1 MKQNV
6 IISPHRNGVMG
17 TAVRHL
23 SDILTHHAHC
33 APICMEASSFAPQ
46 AGLRPFF
53 LRVDSALS
61 SPEGYCVTV
70 KNDEVHLVGHDEN
83 GVLYAVMDFEKDYL
97 LKARLTH
104 SHMPYFR
111 DLFAEALPDAAFS
124 SAPAIR
130 DRGLWTWGHVIL
142 DYRGYLDN
150 MVRAKLNTLIV
161 WNDFVPVNAKEV
173 VSYAHDCG
181 IKFYWGFSWCW
192 DTDCNA
198 FDLSRIDE
206 YVDNI
211 VKEYE
216 TTYAHLGGDGIYFQS
231 FTELHTE
238 TIGGVLIADAVTQ
251 LVNRAAGRI
260 LDKYPGLDIQFGL
273 HATSVRER
281 LDYIAR
287 TDPRVRITWED
298 CGAFPY
304 AYLPEHIDGF
314 EETCDFTRKL
324 LTLRGRSEKF
334 GTVLKGFTC
343 LDWLAFEHLKGPAL
357 MGAAPKEV
365 IEATVTRKKEIWR
378 VVQAYWL
385 RNAAYAHEM
394 IRLIASEGNAD
405 KCITALVEDGGF
417 EARLPYPVA
426 IWAQMLWNPS
436 QDLQDILCDTALRPD
451 VSME

>member
-6 IISPHRNGVMG
+6 LVYTNRSGVTA
-17 TAVRHL
+17 TAVRTL
-23 SDILTHHAHC
+23 TQILLRHTGLY
-33 APICMEASSFAPQ
+33 PICMSAEAYRPAQ
-46 AGLRPFF
+46 DLRPFF
-53 LRVDSALS
+53 LTVAHAVPQS
-61 SPEGYCVTV
+61 YTITV
-70 KNDEVHLVGHDEN
+70 KNDEVHLCGGDEN
-83 GVLYAVMDFEKDYL
+83 GLLYACLDFEAKYL

-104 SHMPYFR
+104 NHMPYFT
-111 DLFAEALPDAAFS
+111 DVFAAALPDCELKS
-124 SAPAIR
+124 VPAVR
-130 DRGLWTWGHVIL
+130 DRGLWTWGHTIV

-161 WNDFVPVNAKEV
+161 WNDHVPVNAQEI

-181 IKFYWGFSWCW
+181 VKLYWGYSWCW
-192 DTDCNA
+192 DTDCKT

-206 YVDNI
+206 YVEQI
-211 VKEYE
+211 AQEYE

-231 FTELHTE
+231 FTELHEE

-260 LDKYPGLDIQFGL
+260 LDKHPNLDIQFGL
-273 HATSVRER
+273 HATSVRNR

-314 EETCDFTRKL
+314 EDTCAFARKL
-324 LTLRGRSEKF
+324 LNLRGEKEKF
-334 GTVLKGFTC
+334 GSVLKGFTC
-343 LDWLAFEHLKGPAL
+343 LDWTCFEHLRGPHL
-357 MGAAPKEV
+357 MGISAADTLQQRV
-365 IEATVTRKKEIWR
+365 DRKKEIWR

-385 RNAAYAHEM
+385 RNAKYAHEM
-394 IRLIASEGNAD
+394 IRILASEGNGNL
-405 KCITALVEDGGF
+405 CITALVEDGAF

-426 IWAQMLWNPS
+426 LWAEMLWNPAA
-436 QDLQDILCDTALRPD
+436 DLGNLLCDTALRPD
-451 VSME
+451 VSMES

>member
-6 IISPHRNGVMG
+6 IVYAERTGVIC

-23 SDILTHHAHC
+23 SDILLRHTGLS
-33 APICMEASSFAPQ
+33 PLCMSLSEYHPDKDF
-46 AGLRPFF
+46 RPFF
-53 LRVDSALS
+53 LDISDAIPV
-61 SPEGYCVTV
+61 PEGYRILIE
-70 KNDEVHLVGHDEN
+70 NDEVRIQGHDEN
-83 GVLYAVMDFEKDYL
+83 GVLYGCIDFEKDYL

-104 SHMPYFR
+104 THMPYFR
-111 DLFAEALPDAAFS
+111 ELFADVLPDASFS

-130 DRGLWTWGHVIL
+130 DRGLWTWGHVIT
-142 DYRGYLDN
+142 DYRGYMDN

-161 WNDFVPVNAKEV
+161 WNDFVPVNAREV

-181 IKFYWGFSWCW
+181 IKLYWGFSWCW
-192 DTDCNA
+192 DTDCKK
-198 FDLSRIDE
+198 FDLNRIDD
-206 YVDNI
+206 YVHDI
-211 VKEYE
+211 VQNYE
-216 TTYAHLGGDGIYFQS
+216 TNYAPIGGDGIYFQS
-231 FTELHTE
+231 FTELHEE

-260 LDKYPGLDIQFGL
+260 LEKHPNLDIQFGL

-314 EETCDFTRKL
+314 EETCSFTRSI
-324 LTLRGRSEKF
+324 LTLRGKKEKF
-334 GTVLKGFTC
+334 GAVLKGFTC
-343 LDWLAFEHLKGPAL
+343 LDWTAFEHLKGPSL
-357 MGAAPKEV
+357 LGEAPKD
-365 IEATVTRKKEIWR
+365 VTQQRVMRKKEIWR

-385 RNAAYAHEM
+385 RNASYALDM
-394 IRLIASEGNAD
+394 IRILANEGSKD
-405 KCITALVEDGGF
+405 LCITALAEDGGF
-417 EARLPYPVA
+417 EARLPFPVA
-426 IWAQMLWNPS
+426 VWAQMLWDPS
-436 QDLQDILCDTALRPD
+436 QELQHILCDTALRPD